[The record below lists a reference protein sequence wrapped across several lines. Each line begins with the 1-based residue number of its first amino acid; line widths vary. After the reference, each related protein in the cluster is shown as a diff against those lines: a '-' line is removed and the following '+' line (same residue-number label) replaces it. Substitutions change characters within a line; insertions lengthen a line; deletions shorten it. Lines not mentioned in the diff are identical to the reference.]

1 MKFEIKHRFT
11 GAVLFAL
18 ETDSMLLCVEAAV
31 KSGADLRWSDL
42 RWSNLR
48 GSNLSGS
55 DLSGSDLRGS
65 DLSGS
70 DLRGSNLSG
79 SDLRWSDLRWSNLS
93 GSDLRWSDLRWSN
106 LRGSNLSGSDL
117 SGAHLQ
123 DTHGQKLTLLDDH
136 AVLQL
141 GPLGS
146 RSDYLIA
153 FRTDRG
159 PWLRAGCFWG
169 DLAAFKAAVEETHG
183 AAKHGD
189 EYRAAVAF
197 IEAWNATWTAKTE
210 AR

>member
-1 MKFEIKHRFT
+1 MHFEIKHRFT

-18 ETDSMLLCVEAAV
+18 ETDSLRLCVEAAI
-31 KSGADLRWSDL
+31 KSGSDLRWSD
-42 RWSNLR
+42 
-48 GSNLSGS
+48 
-55 DLSGSDLRGS
+55 
-65 DLSGS
+65 
-70 DLRGSNLSG
+70 LSG
-79 SDLRWSDLRWSNLS
+79 SDLRWSDLS
-93 GSDLRWSDLRWSN
+93 GSDLRWSDLSCSN
-106 LRGSNLSGSDL
+106 LRGSDLSGSNLSGSDLSCSNLRGSDLRGSNL

-210 AR
+210 TR

>member
-1 MKFEIKHRFT
+1 MHFEIKHRFT

-18 ETDSMLLCVEAAV
+18 ETDSLRLCVEAAI
-31 KSGADLRWSDL
+31 K
-42 RWSNLR
+42 
-48 GSNLSGS
+48 SGS
-55 DLSGSDLRGS
+55 DLSCSNLRGSDLRGS
-65 DLSGS
+65 DLSC
-70 DLRGSNLSG
+70 
-79 SDLRWSDLRWSNLS
+79 
-93 GSDLRWSDLRWSN
+93 SN
-106 LRGSNLSGSDL
+106 LR
-117 SGAHLQ
+117 GAHLQ

-210 AR
+210 TR